1 MRIVGHNPN
10 QRHGRWTE
18 EEHAQF
24 LELMGKYGRSW
35 TKISQVMLTRS
46 EPQVRSHAQ
55 KHFLRVNRLEKQANG
70 EDDKGDKRGS
80 DALGGVD
87 GDKAKKAKR
96 KRIES
101 GQLGLNMLGH
111 LDPSNHAL
119 LSMANAGAGGVAGG
133 IPSSLL
139 TQSMALSG
147 AGASQY
153 ATAAGQ
159 YGSAATFLQNVHAPY
174 TLQQL
179 QQASA
184 STAGAYYNYVMPVA
198 ALGSAPAASGGVPSA
213 ALADGVSAAAVS
225 TSQSPWMTMT
235 ANGAMYTRDPASRIP
250 AAAARARARPARPP
264 PVPSRP

>member
-1 MRIVGHNPN
+1 
-10 QRHGRWTE
+10 
-18 EEHAQF
+18 
-24 LELMGKYGRSW
+24 MGKYGRSW

-119 LSMANAGAGGVAGG
+119 LSMAANAGGGGGGVAGG

-159 YGSAATFLQNVHAPY
+159 YGNAATFLQNVHAPY

-250 AAAARARARPARPP
+250 AAARARRPARPP